1 LGTEIFMGAPAVFSG
16 ATMAQTQDTLL
27 GPPAEARYLPTNSQ
41 E

>member
-1 LGTEIFMGAPAVFSG
+1 
-16 ATMAQTQDTLL
+16 MAQTQDTLL